1 MEGSNSGGKKIVF
14 KKRVIAQSSDALDDL
29 LGELLSE
36 PVAQERQEEETPAS
50 QEPSLDLHYA
60 GEIFDQFYRPLAV
73 TGGIDRLSEIARE
86 APTVPNVAARVTR
99 AGVAA
104 RDQKHQELAEV
115 LAHQIYQLAQKD
127 RETDID
133 VYLAAFN
140 VVLADK
146 TPQDAKLILDRAND
160 FFTEHYYTAIRD
172 RGERPEIYHQVIK
185 RVGHEH
191 SDRIAKIVKGL
202 DVEEAAATLLN
213 VYQGGSADKASRIT
227 DILLDLTERQLRA
240 VREEFLLI
248 PYKLLAKQAHAIIHQ
263 QSPESQTS
271 GRRSIGKSEVYE
283 HKRGSAFRIRDEV
296 KALRYLLLGKSVE
309 EIALIKRFYLDFG
322 DIEASEHEIGLET
335 HIRKKLSQVEYDR
348 LGSLLSGW
356 SPYQEAQELHD
367 LIYPRTL
374 GDEIEDQL
382 SDPRDVVDRDHT
394 QGIGPFLR
402 RFKKN
407 RVWRGKSSPFHRVLN
422 QFELVSERVAAL
434 PAERFLATNDALR
447 ELFGYELD
455 PTAFPS
461 LALFDARRIAI
472 TLAERLS
479 VGVDFVEIIQP
490 MLYLEPR
497 QCLMVQCAYEALVGR
512 PLKDA
517 LKERVGSG
525 STKISSQELTTL
537 LERYVDGHGRW
548 ALNTDILARYRGEE
562 PEPSVWQYEYRS
574 SEESESAAMRLAEVL
589 DQDISVGSVDRPVK
603 ELLFDRTYDE
613 LNQIERAFYDLT
625 DPKVPLLEVLKNCL
639 SLDGFTS
646 IELLLAGI
654 DSLSLVQH
662 IHDDPASAIAV
673 KELPWQ
679 HVSALRET
687 FERVHFVAIDDYLLK
702 ELSGVD
708 EDLLVDCL
716 AAVLTPE
723 VFETRRVFVTLKR
736 ETIQDLEPLKA
747 NWTGDLR
754 RIMAFERSFDFHFP
768 RFRVHLKYLAAKQI
782 VSPALFAEIVL
793 CLEGVDP
800 EINQRLL
807 ESFDAVDIYALI
819 ETLRGNKRDQRVIEE
834 TYDLLNPDAPL
845 RRAVKEMKVDLDQ
858 INETLLHI
866 EGYSAKDV
874 AAELYDAISRLNGEE
889 LGLAVLD
896 VVASPS
902 TQRPN
907 KRIPEDIN
915 WMDEMVFQIALAY
928 QREYRADLV
937 SACRARGVPES
948 MLEELTSRVFGL
960 EVCASAR
967 DLFNLIKTYKDGV
980 TPPEYAEQKICAYLE
995 SRGARHRDRLVRAY
1009 NAFWA
1014 HTPGYASVIDDI
1026 NRFFKD
1032 TTVKRKM
1039 HAMLLGVGG
1048 DNRGG
1053 SVKPVVLH

>member
-14 KKRVIAQSSDALDDL
+14 KKRVVAQSSDALDDL
-29 LGELLSE
+29 LGDLLSE
-36 PVAQERQEEETPAS
+36 SADEPVADNTTP
-50 QEPSLDLHYA
+50 QEPLVDLHYA
-60 GEIFDQFYRPLAV
+60 GEIFDQFHRPLAV
-73 TGGIDRLSEIARE
+73 EGGIERLERIARE
-86 APTVPNVAARVTR
+86 LLSTPQPPPRLTR
-99 AGVAA
+99 SEVKA
-104 RDQKHQELAEV
+104 RDDKHQELAEM

-127 RETDID
+127 RETDLD

-146 TPQDAKLILDRAND
+146 TPQDAKRVLDRANE

-191 SDRIAKIVKGL
+191 SERIAKIVKGL

-213 VYQGGSADKASRIT
+213 VYQGGNADKVSRIT
-227 DILLDLTERQLRA
+227 DILLDLTERQVRA

-248 PYKLLAKQAHAIIHQ
+248 PYKLLAKQAYSILHQ
-263 QSPESQTS
+263 QAGESQTV
-271 GRRSIGKSEVYE
+271 GRRSIGKGEVYE
-283 HKRGSAFRIRDEV
+283 HKRGAAFRIRDEMR
-296 KALRYLLLGKSVE
+296 ALRYLLLGKSADEV
-309 EIALIKRFYLDFG
+309 ALIKRFYLDFG
-322 DIEASEHEIGLET
+322 DLEASESEIGLET
-335 HIRKKLSQVEYDR
+335 HVRKKLSQVEFDR

-356 SPYQEAQELHD
+356 TPYQEAQELNE
-367 LIYPRTL
+367 LIHPRTL
-374 GDEIEDQL
+374 ADEIEDQL

-407 RVWRGKSSPFHRVLN
+407 RVWRDKTSPFHRVMS

-434 PAERFLATNDALR
+434 QPDRFLATNDALR

-461 LALFDARRIAI
+461 LALFDARRIAA
-472 TLAERLS
+472 TMRERLA
-479 VGVDFVEIIQP
+479 VAGDFFEIIQP
-490 MLYLEPR
+490 MLFLEPR
-497 QCLMVQCAYEALVGR
+497 QCLMVQCAYEILFGAA
-512 PLKDA
+512 LKDVIKDRMNRLPA
-517 LKERVGSG
+517 KTSA
-525 STKISSQELTTL
+525 QELSSL
-537 LERYVDGHGRW
+537 IERYVDGHGRW
-548 ALNTDILARYRGEE
+548 ALNTDILARYRGDES
-562 PEPSVWQYEYRS
+562 EPSVWQYEYRS
-574 SEESESAAMRLAEVL
+574 NEESESAAIRLAEVI
-589 DQDISVGSVDRPVK
+589 DQDLPAGSLDRPVR
-603 ELLFDRTYDE
+603 ELLFERSYDE

-625 DPKVPLLEVLKNCL
+625 EPKVPLLEVLKGCL
-639 SLDGFTS
+639 SADAFAS
-646 IELLLAGI
+646 VELLLAGI
-654 DSLSLVQH
+654 DGSALAQH
-662 IHDDPASAIAV
+662 IHDDPASAIV
-673 KELPWQ
+673 LKELPWQ
-679 HVSALRET
+679 YVGSIRET
-687 FERVHFVAIDDYLLK
+687 FERVHFVSLDEYLIK
-702 ELSGVD
+702 ELSGAS
-708 EDLLVDCL
+708 EDILVDCL
-716 AAVLTPE
+716 SAALTPE
-723 VFETRRVFVTLKR
+723 VFETRRVFCSLKR
-736 ETIQDLEPLKA
+736 ETLQDLDALKS
-747 NWTGDLR
+747 NWTGNIC
-754 RIMAFERSFDFHFP
+754 RIMAFERAFDFHFP

-793 CLEGVDP
+793 CLEGVEP

-807 ESFDAVDIYALI
+807 ECFDSVDINALI
-819 ETLRGNKRDQRVIEE
+819 EILRGNKRDQKIIEE

-874 AAELYDAISRLNGEE
+874 AGEVYELISSLTGSD

-896 VVASPS
+896 ILAAPS
-902 TQRPN
+902 AQRPN
-907 KRIPEDIN
+907 KRIPDDIN
-915 WMDEMVFQIALAY
+915 WMDEMVYQIALAY
-928 QREYRADLV
+928 QRDYRADMV
-937 SACRARGVPES
+937 AACRAKGVPES

-967 DLFNLIKTYKDGV
+967 DLFNLLKTYKDGV
-980 TPPEYAEQKICAYLE
+980 APPEYAEQKICAYLE

-1014 HTPGYASVIDDI
+1014 QTPGYASVIDDI
-1026 NRFFKD
+1026 TRFFKD

-1048 DNRGG
+1048 DSRGG
-1053 SVKPVVLH
+1053 TAKPVLLH

>member
-14 KKRVIAQSSDALDDL
+14 KKRAIGQSPDALDDL

-36 PVAQERQEEETPAS
+36 PVEQERQEELPTP

-73 TGGIDRLSEIARE
+73 EGGPDRLSEIARE
-86 APTVPNVAARVTR
+86 TPSVPNASARLTS
-99 AGVAA
+99 AGVGA

-146 TPQDAKLILDRAND
+146 TPQDIKLILDRAND

-202 DVEEAAATLLN
+202 DVEEMAATLLTM
-213 VYQGGSADKASRIT
+213 YQGGSADKASRIT

-248 PYKLLAKQAHAIIHQ
+248 PYKLLAKQAYAIIHQ
-263 QSPESQTS
+263 QAADSQTV

-296 KALRYLLLGKSVE
+296 RALRYLLLGKSVG

-322 DIEASEHEIGLET
+322 DIEASEREIGLET
-335 HIRKKLSQVEYDR
+335 HVRKKLSQVEFDR

-356 SPYQEAQELHD
+356 SPYQEAQEIHD

-374 GDEIEDQL
+374 GEEIEDQL

-407 RVWRGKSSPFHRVLN
+407 RIWRGRNSSFHRVIN
-422 QFELVSERVAAL
+422 QFELVNERVAAL
-434 PAERFLATNDALR
+434 PVERFLATNDALR

-472 TLAERLS
+472 TIAERLS
-479 VGVDFVEIIQP
+479 VTVDLLEIIQP

-497 QCLMVQCAYEALVGR
+497 QCLMAQCAYEALFGR
-512 PLKDA
+512 SLKEA
-517 LKERVGSG
+517 IKERVNGASVK
-525 STKISSQELTTL
+525 SSSQELTAL
-537 LERYVDGHGRW
+537 IERYVDGHGRW

-574 SEESESAAMRLAEVL
+574 SEESEVAAMRLAEVL
-589 DQDISVGSVDRPVK
+589 DQDLSMGSIDRPVK
-603 ELLFDRTYDE
+603 ELLFERSYDE

-625 DPKVPLLEVLKNCL
+625 EPKVSLLEVLKGCL
-639 SLDGFTS
+639 SPDGFAS

-654 DSLSLVQH
+654 DSLSLAQH
-662 IHDDPASAIAV
+662 IHDDPASAIV
-673 KELPWQ
+673 LKELPWQ
-679 HVSALRET
+679 HVRALRVI
-687 FERVHFVAIDDYLLK
+687 FERVHFVSLDAYLLQ
-702 ELSGVD
+702 ELSTAD
-708 EDLLVDCL
+708 ENLLVDCL
-716 AAVLTPE
+716 SAVLTPE
-723 VFETRRVFVTLKR
+723 VFEIRSVFLSLKR
-736 ETIQDLEPLKA
+736 ETVQDLEPLKG
-747 NWTGDLR
+747 NWTSDLR
-754 RIMAFERSFDFHFP
+754 RIMAFEKAFDFHFP
-768 RFRVHLKYLAAKQI
+768 RLRVHLKYLAAKQI
-782 VSPALFAEIVL
+782 VSPALFAEIIL

-800 EINQRLL
+800 EINQRIL
-807 ESFDAVDIYALI
+807 ECFDAVDIIALI
-819 ETLRGNKRDQRVIEE
+819 EILRGNKYDQRIIEE

-874 AAELYDAISRLNGEE
+874 AGEMHDVVSTVSGE
-889 LGLAVLD
+889 SLGLAVLD
-896 VVASPS
+896 IVAAPS
-902 TQRPN
+902 AQRPN
-907 KRIPEDIN
+907 KRIPDDIN
-915 WMDEMVFQIALAY
+915 WMDEMVYQVALAY
-928 QREYRADLV
+928 QREYRADVV
-937 SACRARGVPES
+937 SSCRTKGVPES

-967 DLFNLIKTYKDGV
+967 DLFNLIKTYKEGAP
-980 TPPEYAEQKICAYLE
+980 PPEYAEQKICSYLE

-1039 HAMLLGVGG
+1039 HAMMLGVGG
-1048 DNRGG
+1048 DNRVGN
-1053 SVKPVVLH
+1053 VKPVVLH

>member
-14 KKRVIAQSSDALDDL
+14 KKRVAARASDALDDL
-29 LGELLSE
+29 LGDLLAESHE
-36 PVAQERQEEETPAS
+36 PQQAEESSASKETS
-50 QEPSLDLHYA
+50 VDLHYA
-60 GEIFDQFYRPLAV
+60 GEIFDQFYRPIAV
-73 TGGIDRLSEIARE
+73 EGGLSRLETIARE
-86 APTVPNVAARVTR
+86 ALSTPRAPARLARVDV
-99 AGVAA
+99 VA
-104 RDQKHQELAEV
+104 RGEKHQELAEM

-127 RETDID
+127 RETDLD

-146 TPQDAKLILDRAND
+146 TPQDAKSILDRAND

-202 DVEEAAATLLN
+202 DVEETAAMLLTI
-213 VYQGGSADKASRIT
+213 YQGGSADKASKIT
-227 DILLDLTERQLRA
+227 DILLDLTEPQLRA

-248 PYKLLAKQAHAIIHQ
+248 PYKLLAKQAHAVLHQ
-263 QSPESQTS
+263 QSTEPQTV

-283 HKRGSAFRIRDEV
+283 HKRGSAFRIRDEIR
-296 KALRYLLLGKSVE
+296 ALRYLLLGKSTE
-309 EIALIKRFYLDFG
+309 EIALVKRFYLDFG
-322 DIEASEHEIGLET
+322 DLEASEHEIGLET
-335 HIRKKLSQVEYDR
+335 HVRKKLSQVEFDR

-356 SPYQEAQELHD
+356 APYQEAQELHD
-367 LIYPRTL
+367 LIYPRTF

-407 RVWRGKSSPFHRVLN
+407 RVWRGKTSPFQRVIN

-434 PAERFLATNDALR
+434 PPERFLATNDALR
-447 ELFGYELD
+447 ELYGYELD

-461 LALFDARRIAI
+461 LALFDARRIALI
-472 TLAERLS
+472 VAERMS
-479 VGVDFVEIIQP
+479 VAGDFFEIVQP
-490 MLYLEPR
+490 LLYLEPR
-497 QCLMVQCAYEALVGR
+497 QCLMVQCAYEVLFGR
-512 PLKDA
+512 PLKDDI
-517 LKERVGSG
+517 KGRSG
-525 STKISSQELTTL
+525 SFATKLSASDLSILS
-537 LERYVDGHGRW
+537 ERYVDGHGRW
-548 ALNTDILARYRGEE
+548 SLNTDILARYRGEE
-562 PEPSVWQYEYRS
+562 PEASVWQFEYRN
-574 SEESESAAMRLAEVL
+574 SEESEAAAVRLAEVL
-589 DQDISVGSVDRPVK
+589 DQDLPLGSLDRPVK
-603 ELLFDRTYDE
+603 ELLFERSYDE

-625 DPKVPLLEVLKNCL
+625 DPKVPLREVLESCL
-639 SLDGFTS
+639 SPDAFTA
-646 IELLLAGI
+646 IELLVAGI
-654 DSLSLVQH
+654 DSGSLVQH
-662 IHDDPASAIAV
+662 IHDDPASAIAL
-673 KELPWQ
+673 KELPWR
-679 HVSALRET
+679 HVGSIREI
-687 FERVHFVAIDDYLLK
+687 FQRVHFVALDEYLLK
-702 ELSGVD
+702 ELSGLS
-708 EDLLVDCL
+708 EELIVDCL
-716 AAVLTPE
+716 SAVLAPE
-723 VFETRRVFVTLKR
+723 VYETRRTFISLKR
-736 ETIQDLEPLKA
+736 ETVHDIDPLKH
-747 NWTGDLR
+747 NWTGDIR
-754 RIMAFERSFDFHFP
+754 RIMAYERCFDVHFP
-768 RFRVHLKYLAAKQI
+768 RLRVHLKHLAAKQI

-807 ESFDAVDIYALI
+807 ECFDAVDINALI
-819 ETLRGNKRDQRVIEE
+819 AILRANKGDQRIIEE

-874 AAELYDAISRLNGEE
+874 ATEIYSVTSAHSGDE
-889 LGLAVLD
+889 LGIAILD
-896 VVASPS
+896 IVAAPS
-902 TQRPN
+902 AQRAN
-907 KRIPEDIN
+907 KRIPDDIN

-937 SACRARGVPES
+937 SACRSKGVPEP

-980 TPPEYAEQKICAYLE
+980 TPPEYAEQKICSYLE

-1026 NRFFKD
+1026 TRFFKD

-1053 SVKPVVLH
+1053 AAKPVVLH

>member
-14 KKRVIAQSSDALDDL
+14 KKRVVAQSSDALDDL
-29 LGELLSE
+29 LGDLLSE
-36 PVAQERQEEETPAS
+36 S
-50 QEPSLDLHYA
+50 QEPQQLDESPAPQEPSVDLHYA

-73 TGGIDRLSEIARE
+73 AGGLDRLADIARE
-86 APTVPNVAARVTR
+86 SLPTPKPPARLFRSDVI
-99 AGVAA
+99 A

-127 RETDID
+127 RETDLD

-146 TPQDAKLILDRAND
+146 TPQDGKRILDRAND
-160 FFTEHYYTAIRD
+160 FFTEQYYTAIRD
-172 RGERPEIYHQVIK
+172 RGERPEIYHQVVK

-191 SDRIAKIVKGL
+191 SERIAKIVKGL
-202 DVEEAAATLLN
+202 DVEEVAATLLN

-227 DILLDLTERQLRA
+227 DILLDLTEPQLRA

-248 PYKLLAKQAHAIIHQ
+248 PYKLLAKQAYAILHQ
-263 QSPESQTS
+263 GATEPQTV
-271 GRRSIGKSEVYE
+271 GKRSIGKSEVYE
-283 HKRGSAFRIRDEV
+283 HKRGSAFRIRDEMR
-296 KALRYLLLGKSVE
+296 ALRYLLLGKSSE
-309 EIALIKRFYLDFG
+309 EIALIKRFYLEFG
-322 DIEASEHEIGLET
+322 DLEASEHEIGLET
-335 HIRKKLSQVEYDR
+335 HVRKKLSNVEFDR

-356 SPYQEAQELHD
+356 SPYQEAQELHE
-367 LIYPRTL
+367 LIHPRTF

-402 RFKKN
+402 RFKKS
-407 RVWRGKSSPFHRVLN
+407 RVWRGKTSAFQRVIN

-434 PAERFLATNDALR
+434 PPERFLATNDALR
-447 ELFGYELD
+447 ELYGYELD

-461 LALFDARRIAI
+461 LALFDARRIALI
-472 TLAERLS
+472 VAERM
-479 VGVDFVEIIQP
+479 GVAGDFFEIIQP
-490 MLYLEPR
+490 MLFLEPR
-497 QCLMVQCAYEALVGR
+497 QCLMVQCAYEVLSGR
-512 PLKDA
+512 ALKDA
-517 LKERVGSG
+517 IKERVSG
-525 STKISSQELTTL
+525 LVTKLSTAELSNL

-548 ALNTDILARYRGEE
+548 SLNTDILARYRGEE
-562 PEPSVWQYEYRS
+562 PEPSVWQFEYRNL
-574 SEESESAAMRLAEVL
+574 EESESAAVQLAEVL
-589 DQDISVGSVDRPVK
+589 DQDLSAGSLDRPVR
-603 ELLFDRTYDE
+603 ELLFERSYDE

-625 DPKVPLLEVLKNCL
+625 DPKVPLREVLEASL
-639 SLDGFTS
+639 SPDGFAA

-654 DSLSLVQH
+654 DSGSLVQH
-662 IHDDPASAIAV
+662 IHDDPASAIAL
-673 KELPWQ
+673 KELPWR
-679 HVSALRET
+679 HVTALRDT
-687 FERVHFVAIDDYLLK
+687 FERIHFVTLDEYLLK
-702 ELSGVD
+702 ELTAAG
-708 EDLLVDCL
+708 EELLVDCV
-716 AAVLTPE
+716 AAVLAPE
-723 VFETRRVFVTLKR
+723 VFEARRIFVSLKR
-736 ETIQDLEPLKA
+736 EAIHDIEPLKR

-754 RIMAFERSFDFHFP
+754 RIMAFERAFDAHFP
-768 RFRVHLKYLAAKQI
+768 RLRVHLKYLAAKQI
-782 VSPALFAEIVL
+782 LSPALFAEIVL

-807 ESFDAVDIYALI
+807 ECFDAVDINALLEI
-819 ETLRGNKRDQRVIEE
+819 LRSNKGDQRIIEE

-874 AAELYDAISRLNGEE
+874 AAEVYSVVSTLSGEE

-896 VVASPS
+896 ILAAPS

-907 KRIPEDIN
+907 KRIPDDIN

-928 QREYRADLV
+928 QRECRADLV
-937 SACRARGVPES
+937 TACRAKGVPDV

-967 DLFNLIKTYKDGV
+967 DLFNLIKTYKDGA
-980 TPPEYAEQKICAYLE
+980 TPGEYAEQKICSYLE

-1009 NAFWA
+1009 NSFWA

-1026 NRFFKD
+1026 TRFFKD
-1032 TTVKRKM
+1032 TAVKRKM

-1053 SVKPVVLH
+1053 AAKPVVLH

>member
-14 KKRVIAQSSDALDDL
+14 KKRGVGQSSDALDDL
-29 LGELLSE
+29 LGDLLAE
-36 PVAQERQEEETPAS
+36 PVEQERQDESLVP
-50 QEPSLDLHYA
+50 QEPAVDLHYA

-73 TGGIDRLSEIARE
+73 EGGLERLSEIASE
-86 APTVPNVAARVTR
+86 QLSVPSVSPRLTR
-99 AGVAA
+99 AGMTA
-104 RDQKHQELAEV
+104 RDQKHQELAEA
-115 LAHQIYQLAQKD
+115 LAHQVYQLAQKD

-146 TPQDAKLILDRAND
+146 TPYDAKLILDRAND

-202 DVEEAAATLLN
+202 DVEETAATLLN
-213 VYQGGSADKASRIT
+213 LYQGGSADKASRIT

-248 PYKLLAKQAHAIIHQ
+248 PYKLLAKQAYSIIHQ
-263 QSPESQTS
+263 QAAESQTV

-283 HKRGSAFRIRDEV
+283 HKRGSAFRTRDEV
-296 KALRYLLLGKSVE
+296 RALRYLLLGKSVE
-309 EIALIKRFYLDFG
+309 EVALIKRFYLDFG
-322 DIEASEHEIGLET
+322 DIEASEHEIGLEA
-335 HIRKKLSQVEYDR
+335 HIRKKLSQVEFDR

-356 SPYQEAQELHD
+356 APYQEAQDLHD

-374 GDEIEDQL
+374 GEEIEDQL

-407 RVWRGKSSPFHRVLN
+407 RIWRGRNSSFHRVRN
-422 QFELVSERVAAL
+422 QFELVSERIAAL
-434 PAERFLATNDALR
+434 SVDRFLATNDALR

-479 VGVDFVEIIQP
+479 VTMDFLEIVQP

-497 QCLMVQCAYEALVGR
+497 QCLMTQCAYEALFGR
-512 PLKDA
+512 SLKESI
-517 LKERVGSG
+517 KERVNS
-525 STKISSQELTTL
+525 SPSKLASQELATL

-574 SEESESAAMRLAEVL
+574 SEESEVAAMRLAEVL
-589 DQDISVGSVDRPVK
+589 DQDLSLGSIDRPVK
-603 ELLFDRTYDE
+603 ELLFERSYDE

-625 DPKVPLLEVLKNCL
+625 EPKVSLLEVLKSCL
-639 SLDGFTS
+639 SPDALAST
-646 IELLLAGI
+646 EMLLAGI
-654 DSLSLVQH
+654 DSLSLTQH
-662 IHDDPASAIAV
+662 IHDDPASAIV
-673 KELPWQ
+673 LKELPWQ
-679 HVSALRET
+679 HVRALRET
-687 FERVHFVAIDDYLLK
+687 FERVHFVSLDEYLLQ
-702 ELSGVD
+702 ELSTAD

-716 AAVLTPE
+716 SAVLTPE
-723 VFETRRVFVTLKR
+723 VFEVRRVFLSLKR
-736 ETIQDLEPLKA
+736 ETIQDLESLKG
-747 NWTGDLR
+747 NWTSDLR
-754 RIMAFERSFDFHFP
+754 RIMAFERAFDFHFP
-768 RFRVHLKYLAAKQI
+768 RLRVHLKYLAAKQI
-782 VSPALFAEIVL
+782 VSPALFAELVL

-800 EINQRLL
+800 ESNQRLL
-807 ESFDAVDIYALI
+807 ECFDAVDVNALI
-819 ETLRGNKRDQRVIEE
+819 EILRRNKHDQRIIEE

-874 AAELYDAISRLNGEE
+874 AGEVYEVISTLSGES
-889 LGLAVLD
+889 LGRAVLD
-896 VVASPS
+896 IVAAPS
-902 TQRPN
+902 AQRPN
-907 KRIPEDIN
+907 KRIPDDIN
-915 WMDEMVFQIALAY
+915 WMDEMVYQIALAY
-928 QREYRADLV
+928 QRDYRADLV
-937 SACRARGVPES
+937 SACRAKGAPES

-980 TPPEYAEQKICAYLE
+980 MPPEFAEQKICAYLE
-995 SRGARHRDRLVRAY
+995 SRGARHRERLMRAY

-1014 HTPGYASVIDDI
+1014 HTPGYTSVIDDI

-1039 HAMLLGVGG
+1039 HIMLLGVGS
-1048 DNRGG
+1048 DSRGG